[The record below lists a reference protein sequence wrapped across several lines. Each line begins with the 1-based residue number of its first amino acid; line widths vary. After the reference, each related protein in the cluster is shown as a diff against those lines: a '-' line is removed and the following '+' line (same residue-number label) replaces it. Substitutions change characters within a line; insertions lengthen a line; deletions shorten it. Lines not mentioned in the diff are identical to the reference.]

1 MTTHNAT
8 HNGTTTTTPD
18 AAAAPTA
25 RDVQR
30 KELMAECRKL
40 VGDAEALLHRATGL
54 SGDAYALARV
64 ELDER
69 MVALRARYNEL
80 ATEAA
85 RRGRVARDAT
95 DRYVRDNPWRSVA
108 TAAAVGAVFGA
119 LLCRRGD

>member
-8 HNGTTTTTPD
+8 HHG
-18 AAAAPTA
+18 AAAADAPA
-25 RDVQR
+25 AASPREIQR

-54 SGDAYALARV
+54 SGDAYQLARE
-64 ELDER
+64 ELDDR

-80 ATEAA
+80 AGEAA
-85 RRGRVARDAT
+85 RRSRIARDVT

-119 LLCRRGD
+119 LICRRD